1 MNDDAQNVTVKV
13 ELLKMFSVK
22 ENINGTQYRNC
33 HVKFTDPVTK
43 EESTVWA
50 RIWETSV
57 ENGAKVGD
65 LLSARLESWEGTDG
79 EIRETLTVL
88 GGSDA
93 VQASSGLF
101 KNALSAVA
109 KTAPDL
115 NKE

>member
-1 MNDDAQNVTVKV
+1 MSNDAQNVTVKV

-22 ENINGTQYRNC
+22 ENSNSTKYRNC
-33 HVKFTDPVTK
+33 HVKFTDPVSK

-65 LLSARLESWEGTDG
+65 LLSARLESWVGTDG
-79 EIRETLTVL
+79 ETRETLTVI

-93 VQASSGLF
+93 VQASASLF

-109 KTAPDL
+109 TSAPDL
-115 NKE
+115 NKP